1 MERKIK
7 TKLTDRK
14 LKYLKVYQSNI
25 KSLTKDQ
32 LLIELYRVLKSNEGL
47 SEYIRRL
54 KGN

>member
-14 LKYLKVYQSNI
+14 LKYLKTYLSNI
-25 KSLTKDQ
+25 KSLNKND

-47 SEYIRRL
+47 AEYISRL